1 MAALPVNAAD
11 QEASE
16 VRYLLEFARFQKEN
30 PDLNPSQCA
39 ESFVMHAPF
48 SSHQSG
54 TTAAIQINR
63 NPNTQAIFKP
73 ESCPQPGTATLIGGQ
88 RMARGNSV

>member
-39 ESFVMHAPF
+39 ESFLTHA
-48 SSHQSG
+48 HQPG
-54 TTAAIQINR
+54 MTAAIQINR
-63 NPNTQAIFKP
+63 SLNTQTVFKP
-73 ESCPQPGTATLIGGQ
+73 ESCPQSGTAPLIGGQ

>member
-1 MAALPVNAAD
+1 MAAPPVNAAD

-16 VRYLLEFARFQKEN
+16 VRYLLEFAKFQKEN

-39 ESFVMHAPF
+39 ESFLTHVPF
-48 SSHQSG
+48 SGHQSR

-63 NPNTQAIFKP
+63 NLNTQPIFKP

-88 RMARGNSV
+88 RMTRGNSV